1 MEITCMF
8 PPGTS
13 TPDHV
18 VLAESLG
25 YRRAWCYDSPVFYGD
40 PWSTLA
46 RAAERTSTIG
56 LGTAVVVPSLR
67 HVMVTASCI
76 TTLADLAP
84 GRVAVALGSGFSG
97 RMGLG
102 HRPMRWRDVEA
113 YVVALKSLLR
123 GEVVEWDQRLIT
135 LQQPPGFGARLPLDI
150 PLLVAADGP
159 KGFAVARA
167 HGDGVFFGGN
177 PQCAAVPEIGWQA
190 LIAFGTVLEDGEDAL
205 SERARTTVASQLA
218 EIYHVTYEF
227 GGAAAVDPLPGGREW
242 REGVER
248 IPARERHLVM
258 HRGHLVEANEHDD
271 PILRNGAGQA
281 TSLMWVGSRAELRD
295 RAAALADLGIT
306 ELAFQPS
313 GPDIAREL
321 RTFREIVA

>member
-1 MEITCMF
+1 MKITCMF
-8 PPGTS
+8 PPGTA

-25 YRRAWCYDSPVFYGD
+25 YHRAWCYDSPVFYGD

-56 LGTAVVVPSLR
+56 LGAGVVVPSLR
-67 HVMVTASCI
+67 HVVVTASCI

-84 GRVAVALGSGFSG
+84 GRVAVAIGSGFSG

-113 YVVALKSLLR
+113 YLVALQALLR
-123 GEVVEWDQRLIT
+123 GEVVTWDDRLVT
-135 LQQPPGFGARLPLDI
+135 LQQPEGYGARPPVDV

-167 HGDGVFFGGN
+167 HGDGVFFGGT
-177 PQCAAVPEIGWQA
+177 PQCAEVPGMTWQA
-190 LIAFGTVLEDGEDAL
+190 LIAFGTVLDEGEDVL

-227 GGAAAVDPLPGGREW
+227 GGAAAVDVLPGGREW

-248 IPARERHLVM
+248 VPAEERHLVM
-258 HRGHLVEANEHDD
+258 HRGHLVAPNELDE
-271 PILRNGAGQA
+271 PILRDGAA
-281 TSLMWVGSRAELRD
+281 EASRLMWVGSRTELRE
-295 RAAALADLGIT
+295 RAAALGDAGVT

-321 RTFREIVA
+321 ETFREVVG

>member
-1 MEITCMF
+1 M
-8 PPGTS
+8 
-13 TPDHV
+13 
-18 VLAESLG
+18 
-25 YRRAWCYDSPVFYGD
+25 
-40 PWSTLA
+40 
-46 RAAERTSTIG
+46 
-56 LGTAVVVPSLR
+56 
-67 HVMVTASCI
+67 
-76 TTLADLAP
+76 
-84 GRVAVALGSGFSG
+84 
-97 RMGLG
+97 
-102 HRPMRWRDVEA
+102 
-113 YVVALKSLLR
+113 
-123 GEVVEWDQRLIT
+123 
-135 LQQPPGFGARLPLDI
+135 
-150 PLLVAADGP
+150 
-159 KGFAVARA
+159 
-167 HGDGVFFGGN
+167 
-177 PQCAAVPEIGWQA
+177 
-190 LIAFGTVLEDGEDAL
+190 
-205 SERARTTVASQLA
+205 ASQLA